1 MSKNSSGN
9 DDSLLKPPGDRR
21 RQEQQPTSGQGFE
34 ENPFENMPEDPL
46 EILEGDAPKRS
57 QYSNEQNDTESEEA
71 EKERHRQFASGE
83 AVSKPSTSEDYIED
97 EVVARDTTK
106 TVEIH
111 LETEGRFNTPAIIYA
126 KDYDVEGLN
135 SIAAANEDNFIETL
149 AAVINKQLLNGVRTE
164 EMLQEEFLEV
174 LYALKQKYSGVP
186 THKHYWVH
194 RCPDREF
201 GEEPKLSEFEIPL
214 IGKDSL
220 KTRSITEGENALRKI
235 VQEALSQ
242 MTPEEY
248 SLYLQNKY
256 DAPMSHSKEEELKR
270 ISIREPFTIRDGND
284 RYKFRF
290 ARIKDTIK
298 AQREATA
305 RFSPKIR
312 AIKSKQVH
320 GMSPVELKNLK
331 EEEIKKI
338 NQDKLKFVSIYSKAQ
353 TLISKNGKNLSDQE
367 KYDIYRKFSREA
379 VLEMAKYLEL
389 ISFGL
394 HDKRTLTCNLC
405 GNTEARSLHRDFHP
419 IEFIPVE
426 DRNTKLDSSS
436 KLGVHSK
443 VNIYFGV

>member
-1 MSKNSSGN
+1 MNKLPSNN
-9 DDSLLKPPGDRR
+9 DDSLLRPPGERA
-21 RQEQQPTSGQGFE
+21 RQKEQIHSQGLE

-46 EILEGDAPKRS
+46 EILQGEAPKKS
-57 QYSNEQNDTESEEA
+57 LYSNERDEKETEEE
-71 EKERHRQFASGE
+71 EKERHRRFAMGE
-83 AVSKPSTSEDYIED
+83 ETSNFFFNKNIEP
-97 EVVARDTTK
+97 EIIATDTTNA
-106 TVEIH
+106 VEIH
-111 LETEGRFNTPAIIYA
+111 LETEGRFNTPAIIYV

-135 SIAAANEDNFIETL
+135 SIANANEDNFIETL
-149 AAVINKQLLNGVRTE
+149 AAVLNRQLLNGVRTE
-164 EMLQEEFLEV
+164 EMLHEEFLEV
-174 LYALKQKYSGVP
+174 LYALKQKYSGLT

-214 IGKDSL
+214 FGENSL
-220 KTRSITEGENALRKI
+220 KTRSITEAENALKKV
-235 VQEALSQ
+235 VQEAFAQ

-256 DAPMSHSKEEELKR
+256 DTPTFHSKEEELKR

-298 AQREATA
+298 AQREASI
-305 RFSPKIR
+305 RFSPKLR

-320 GMSPVELKNLK
+320 GMNPAELKNLK
-331 EEEIKKI
+331 DEEIKKI
-338 NQDKLKFVSIYSKAQ
+338 NQEKLKFVAIYSKAQ
-353 TLISKNGKNLSDQE
+353 TLISKNGKILNDQE
-367 KYDIYRKFSREA
+367 KYEIYRRFSREA
-379 VLEMAKYLEL
+379 VLEMAKYFEL

-405 GNTEARSLHRDFHP
+405 GGTEVRSLHRDFHP